1 MVVFVL
7 VEQLVY
13 VVFGVNG
20 QVLIVLKV
28 SFQQLNFIFLSYCI
42 GRCSGNYKCLNGG
55 LCSKNTTER
64 VCICPSTFEGPKC
77 EIRIKH

>member
-28 SFQQLNFIFLSYCI
+28 SFHLFNFDLLSFII

-55 LCSKNTTER
+55 LCSKNTTVR
-64 VCICPSTFEGPKC
+64 ACICPPTFQGQKC
-77 EIRIKH
+77 ETPITH